1 VEDGKN
7 SGGGFFAEYRGAQA
21 VFAAVMI
28 TFPRRQISCRHGTMR
43 VSSLVALISLLYMSC
58 VPVVAQEAAK
68 LRLGVAVLSG
78 PPKIEMGIEARDRL
92 VMLLNR
98 RKADGKSLLNLEAV
112 ALDASSPVA
121 AMADARNKN
130 CEFVLYTRLTDLTSK
145 SDISSP
151 IGVDLP
157 VFHAGLEYQIN
168 RVVDG
173 SGFASNSIKAED
185 SASIR
190 DAIWRALAQ
199 VASVAASEIKK
210 GQATPNVPA
219 VGGNAATPAVPLM
232 NPIMD
237 APIYCKWL
245 PSDIAHAGA
254 LAGAC
259 QYAISLPEKIPNF
272 VCGQNTARYRGSSR
286 GPSDLISASVR
297 YENGHESYSE
307 VKINGLA
314 LGAGAGEPPG
324 LRSTGE
330 FAGNLRAI
338 FNRSNHALFKFSSE
352 GTLGERTA
360 WIFTYDV
367 LEQRVPLWLLSAVD
381 RTIAPWYSGELWI
394 DEKDG
399 SILRFRS
406 VAKDLPQTFPMKS
419 VDLQIN
425 YDKIVFGDGTA
436 FVLPVD
442 YTLTNVYNGAETS
455 RNVVQFRNCQ
465 KFRAT
470 ARIIASTEGD
480 APGSAL
486 TAQLAPAASLQ
497 KDLEESEAIFAA
509 VSEQALQEG
518 ETRRQTEQQQML
530 NAVTAS
536 TLGRLSPVEQQNVQD
551 QAPEA
556 SNAPSVISRTDALT
570 AIRVSVNLVQVKV
583 VLRDAKGRAVGNLG
597 KENFRLFDGGKPQI
611 ITRFSVEAA
620 EPGVAVEK
628 SIAPGT
634 AQPAPNKIQPAAS
647 ERDTAYLFDDVHSSP
662 GDMASARA
670 AAARHL
676 NLKAGER
683 AAIFTTS
690 GTVVVDFTSDSEK
703 LLAGLDKLMA
713 RGMIPGSDCPPIGY
727 YMADLMVNKRDMD
740 ANNVAVAETQE
751 CAFQGS
757 GPNPL
762 VQRMAT
768 AKALEVLSIGNAES
782 KNALAVLSGVIRR
795 IELMPG
801 QRSIVLVSPGFLAIT
816 PEIHIA
822 VMKIIDGAV
831 NSGVVVNAVDA
842 RGLYVPG
849 FVAGNI
855 GHAQPARLL
864 LDSDEAQAQ
873 GDVMADL
880 ASGTGGIFFHNNNN
894 LDEGFRLTA
903 DAPEFVYVLGF
914 APQKLDGKLHKL
926 KVTLNGAPKLEI
938 QARRGYYA
946 IKPAS

>member
-1 VEDGKN
+1 
-7 SGGGFFAEYRGAQA
+7 
-21 VFAAVMI
+21 
-28 TFPRRQISCRHGTMR
+28 MR
-43 VSSLVALISLLYMSC
+43 VSSLLALISLLCMSSFLAG
-58 VPVVAQEAAK
+58 AQEASPV
-68 LRLGVAVLSG
+68 RLGIAVLSG
-78 PPKIEMGIEARDRL
+78 APKTEVGIEARDHL
-92 VMLLNR
+92 VMLVKR
-98 RKADGKSLLNLEAV
+98 RKVEGKLSLEAV
-112 ALDASSPVA
+112 ALNASAPVA
-121 AMADARNKN
+121 AMAEARNKN
-130 CEFVLYTRLTDLTSK
+130 CEFVLYTRLTDLTTN

-157 VFHAGLEYQIN
+157 VFHARVEYQVN

-199 VASVAASEIKK
+199 VASIATSEIKK
-210 GQATPNVPA
+210 GQGTPNVPA
-219 VGGNAATPAVPLM
+219 VMGNPATPAVPLM

-237 APIYCKWL
+237 AGNYCKWL
-245 PSDIAHAGA
+245 PSDIAHAEA
-254 LAGAC
+254 LKGAC
-259 QYAISLPEKIPNF
+259 EYAISLPEKIPNF

-297 YENGHESYSE
+297 YENGHESYGE
-307 VKINGLA
+307 IKVNGLA
-314 LGAGAGEPPG
+314 LDAGAGEPPG

-330 FAGNLRAI
+330 FASNLRAA
-338 FNRSNHALFKFSSE
+338 FNRSNHALFKYSSE
-352 GTLGERTA
+352 GTLGEHTA
-360 WIFTYDV
+360 WIFTYDI
-367 LEQRVPLWLLSAVD
+367 LEQKVPLWLLRALD
-381 RTIAPWYSGELWI
+381 QTIAPWYSGELWI

-406 VAKDLPQTFPMKS
+406 MAKDLPQTFPMKS
-419 VDLQIN
+419 VDLQID
-425 YDKIVFGDGTA
+425 YDKIVFGDGTD

-442 YTLTNVYNGAETS
+442 YTLTNIYNGAESS

-470 ARIIASTEGD
+470 ARIVASTEGD

-486 TAQLAPAASLQ
+486 AAQVAPTVTSLQ
-497 KDLEESEAIFAA
+497 KDLEQSEAIFAA
-509 VSEQALQEG
+509 VSEQALQES
-518 ETRRQTEQQQML
+518 ESRRQAEQLQML

-536 TLGRLSPVEQQNVQD
+536 TLKRLSPMEQQNLQD
-551 QAPEA
+551 QAPESSKNPA
-556 SNAPSVISRTDALT
+556 AISGLDALT
-570 AIRVSVNLVQVKV
+570 AIKVSVNLVQVKV
-583 VLRDAKGRAVGNLG
+583 VLRDAKGHAVGSLG

-628 SIAPGT
+628 SIASG
-634 AQPAPNKIQPAAS
+634 AVQPAANKS
-647 ERDTAYLFDDVHSSP
+647 YPAAAERDTAYVFDDVHSSP

-676 NLKAGER
+676 SLKAGER

-690 GTVVVDFTSDSEK
+690 GAVVVDFTSDSEK
-703 LLAGLDKLMA
+703 LHVGLGKLMA
-713 RGMIPGSDCPPIGY
+713 RAMIPGSDCPPIGY
-727 YMADLMVNKRDMD
+727 YMADLMVNKHDPD
-740 ANNVAVAETQE
+740 ANNVAVAETQK

-757 GPNPL
+757 GPPPL

-768 AKALEVLSIGNAES
+768 AKALEVLSTGNANS
-782 KNALAVLSGVIRR
+782 KNALAVLKGVIRR
-795 IELMPG
+795 TELMPG
-801 QRSIVLVSPGFLAIT
+801 QRSIVLVSPGFLALT
-816 PEIHIA
+816 PEMHID

-831 NSGVVVNAVDA
+831 NSGIVVNAVDA

-855 GHAQPARLL
+855 GHAEPAKLL

-873 GDVMADL
+873 ADVMADL

-894 LDEGFRLTA
+894 LDDGFRLTA
-903 DAPEFVYVLGF
+903 DAPEFVYLLGF

-926 KVTLNGAPKLEI
+926 KVTLIGAPRLEI

-946 IKPAS
+946 VKPASGK